1 MSQPESGK
9 RYVQR
14 LPIPIWIAVPIF
26 IIILPVIAYDG
37 AMRKVKESKRKRERQ
52 RDARKQ
58 AEKKEVD
65 LSAFESGSK
74 L

>member
-9 RYVQR
+9 RYVQK
-14 LPIPIWIAVPIF
+14 LPIPVWIAVPLF
-26 IIILPVIAYDG
+26 ITILPVIAYEG
-37 AMRKVKESKRKRERQ
+37 VMRKVKELKRKRERQ

-58 AEKKEVD
+58 AEKKED
-65 LSAFESGSK
+65 NLSAFDTGTK